1 MMKRQK
7 AVWVLT
13 FSGILLILSFII
25 LGRAL
30 VEQCVRLNGAYS
42 MQKVLVSGK
51 NQADPQG
58 KNSFSIDDIKRLKKE
73 LSIKDISYT
82 ARSGLVDT
90 SVSIDSTAFPV
101 RLIGIDYKYPTFSG
115 LSLKEGSFITQKQEE
130 EGAMVAIIDEKLA
143 WDIFK
148 TKNATSKTIDIFG
161 AAFRIIGIMEKD
173 DSIIGKLTDDG
184 LPEIYIPA
192 SIMLEL
198 DTTARITGLQI
209 KTDDANT
216 MNQNTSEVSAAIRQI
231 GKDSSSYNI
240 SDYNLKL
247 ALMKQKPLLLV
258 FILGIASMLILL
270 SYVKNLIKEIYFLIR
285 DRCKADYFSNVIK
298 HNQKEIGLPI
308 LEMALSLTGVALI
321 WIGVRFTLYIP
332 PQNIPDELI
341 NISCYWDLIKAA
353 IQGGIKSRD
362 YVAPRAELIVNTV
375 NMLLN
380 VLFCISV
387 VLGFLL
393 LYLGFRELKM
403 LSMNS
408 NRVTIILGL
417 LFILALGILV
427 AMASGSGLPFILD
440 AKSILV
446 AWAFIYIFF
455 ITKRKESDVKNV
467 QKNY

>member
-1 MMKRQK
+1 MKRRK

-13 FSGILLILSFII
+13 FSGILLVLSFII
-25 LGRAL
+25 LGGAL

-90 SVSIDSTAFPV
+90 SISSGSTAFSV
-101 RLIGIDYKYPTFSG
+101 RLIGTDYMYPTFSG
-115 LSLKEGSFITQKQEE
+115 LNLEEGSFITQKQEE
-130 EGAMVAIIDEKLA
+130 EGVMVAIIDEELA
-143 WDIFK
+143 WDIFR
-148 TKNATSKTIDIFG
+148 TKNATGKTIDIFG
-161 AAFRIIGIMEKD
+161 AAFRVIGVMEKD

-184 LPEIYIPA
+184 LRSVYIPA
-192 SIMLEL
+192 SVMLEL
-198 DTTARITGLQI
+198 DTTAHITDLQI
-209 KTDDANT
+209 KTADANT
-216 MNQNTSEVSAAIRQI
+216 RDQNTTDVSAAIRQI
-231 GKDSSSYNI
+231 GKNPSNYNI
-240 SDYNLKL
+240 NDYNLKL

-258 FILGIASMLILL
+258 FIIGIASMLMLL
-270 SYVKNLIKEIYFLIR
+270 SHVKNLIKEIYFLIR

-298 HNQKEIGLPI
+298 HNLKGIGHCI
-308 LEMALSLTGVALI
+308 LEMALSLTGIVLI
-321 WIGVRFTLYIP
+321 WIGIRFTLYIP

-341 NISCYWDLIKAA
+341 NISYYSDLIKAA
-353 IQGGIKSRD
+353 IQEGIQNRG
-362 YVAPRAELIVNTV
+362 YVAPQAELIFNTV

-380 VLFCISV
+380 VLFYISV

-393 LYLGFRELKM
+393 LYSGFRELKI

-408 NRVTIILGL
+408 NRVTIILGS
-417 LFILALGILV
+417 LFILSIGISA
-427 AMASGSGLPFILD
+427 AMASWSGLPFILD

-446 AWAFIYIFF
+446 AWAFIYINF
-455 ITKRKESDVKNV
+455 IIKRKESDVKNV
-467 QKNY
+467 

>member
-1 MMKRQK
+1 MMKRRK

-13 FSGILLILSFII
+13 FSGILLVLSFII
-25 LGRAL
+25 LGGAL

-90 SVSIDSTAFPV
+90 SISSGSTAFSV
-101 RLIGIDYKYPTFSG
+101 RLIGTDYMYPTFSG
-115 LSLKEGSFITQKQEE
+115 LNLEEGSFITQKQEE
-130 EGAMVAIIDEKLA
+130 EGVMVAIIDEELA
-143 WDIFK
+143 WDIFR
-148 TKNATSKTIDIFG
+148 TKNATGKTIDIFG
-161 AAFRIIGIMEKD
+161 AAFRVIGVMEKD

-184 LPEIYIPA
+184 LRSVYIPA
-192 SIMLEL
+192 SVMLEL
-198 DTTARITGLQI
+198 DTTAHITDLQI
-209 KTDDANT
+209 KTADANT
-216 MNQNTSEVSAAIRQI
+216 RDQNTTDVSAAIRQI
-231 GKDSSSYNI
+231 GKNPSNYNI
-240 SDYNLKL
+240 NDYNLKL

-258 FILGIASMLILL
+258 FIIGIASMLMLL
-270 SYVKNLIKEIYFLIR
+270 SHVKNLIKEIYFLIR

-298 HNQKEIGLPI
+298 HNLKGIGHCI
-308 LEMALSLTGVALI
+308 LEMALSLTGIVLI
-321 WIGVRFTLYIP
+321 WIGIRFTLYIP

-341 NISCYWDLIKAA
+341 NISYYSDLIKAA
-353 IQGGIKSRD
+353 IQEGIQNRG
-362 YVAPRAELIVNTV
+362 YVAPQAELIFNTV

-380 VLFCISV
+380 VLFYISV

-393 LYLGFRELKM
+393 LYSGFRELKI

-408 NRVTIILGL
+408 NRVTIILGS
-417 LFILALGILV
+417 LFILSIGISA
-427 AMASGSGLPFILD
+427 AMASWSGLPFILD

-446 AWAFIYIFF
+446 AWAFIYINF
-455 ITKRKESDVKNV
+455 IIKRKESDVKNV
-467 QKNY
+467 